1 MNDYSLNLK
10 GILGIFKSK
19 LFYKP
24 KASEKERTFVCE
36 GGSGLSPQVGTSR
49 KITGHWESDGARDTI
64 SSYDLE
70 CIFVKGEK
78 IKAPITAFTGDEPK
92 PTPVVVLEVEL
103 EEVPQKKVRRKK

>member
-1 MNDYSLNLK
+1 MNDYGINLK
-10 GILGIFKSK
+10 GITGVFKVK

-36 GGSGLSPQVGTSR
+36 GGSGLNPQVGTSR

-70 CIFVKGEK
+70 SIFVKGEK

-92 PTPVVVLEVEL
+92 PEPVVAPKENTEP
-103 EEVPQKKVRRKK
+103 EPQKKVRRKR